1 MILNAEGI
9 EGMFNVYE
17 FYGWGGGGEREGYR
31 FKILLFSSWTELS
44 SYIVL

>member
-17 FYGWGGGGEREGYR
+17 FYGWGGGGRGRDTGLKYCCFRLEQN
-31 FKILLFSSWTELS
+31 
-44 SYIVL
+44 